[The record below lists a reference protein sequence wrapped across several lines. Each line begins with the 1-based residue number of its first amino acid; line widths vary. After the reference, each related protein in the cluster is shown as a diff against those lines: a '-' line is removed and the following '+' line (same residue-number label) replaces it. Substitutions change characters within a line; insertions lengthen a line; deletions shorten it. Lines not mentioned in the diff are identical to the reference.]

1 MRCPVQHKMMIIDPE
16 DNVGVALRDLAAGEG
31 ILCEGV
37 GDLTVKEA
45 IPASH
50 KIALRDIDA
59 GEEIV
64 KYGEVV
70 AVSARKIERGA
81 WIHTHNVESGRWKK

>member
-1 MRCPVQHKMMIIDPE
+1 MMIIDVE
-16 DNVGVALRDLAAGEG
+16 DNVGVALRDLAAGEE

-37 GDLTVKEA
+37 EGLTSGET

-50 KIALRDIDA
+50 KVALRDIDA
-59 GEEIV
+59 GEEII

-70 AVSARKIERGA
+70 AVSAQKIKRGA

>member
-1 MRCPVQHKMMIIDPE
+1 MRYNVLIIDGR
-16 DNVGVALRDLAAGEG
+16 DNVGVALRDLAAGEEV
-31 ILCEGV
+31 LCLGGEGFAV
-37 GDLTVKEA
+37 GEA

-50 KIALRDIDA
+50 KVALRDVAA

-70 AVSARKIERGA
+70 GVSAQEIRRGA
-81 WIHTHNVESGRWKK
+81 WVHTHNLESERWKK

>member
-1 MRCPVQHKMMIIDPE
+1 MMVINAE
-16 DNVGVALRDLAAGEG
+16 DNVGVALCDLAAGEE

-37 GDLTVKEA
+37 ECLIAGEA

-50 KIALRDIDA
+50 KIALRDMDA

-70 AVSARKIERGA
+70 AVCARKIERGA

>member
-1 MRCPVQHKMMIIDPE
+1 MRYNVMIVNAE
-16 DNVGVALRDLAAGEG
+16 DNVGVALRDLTAGEEV
-31 ILCEGV
+31 LCEGV
-37 GDLTVKEA
+37 EGLTVGEA

-59 GEEIV
+59 GEEII

-70 AVSARKIERGA
+70 AVSAQKIERGA